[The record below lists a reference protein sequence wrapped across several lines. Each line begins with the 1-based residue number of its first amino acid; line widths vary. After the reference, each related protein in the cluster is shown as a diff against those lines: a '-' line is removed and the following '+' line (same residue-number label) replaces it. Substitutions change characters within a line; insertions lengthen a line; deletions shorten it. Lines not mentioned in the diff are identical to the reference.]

1 MEESARKTK
10 EIDELKL
17 QRDGLAVDPPA
28 GKPAVD
34 KMLDLERQYARAI
47 DDRAALEAE
56 VAELKAKLSHRQ
68 VKVCHM
74 HPPAQ
79 AHQAQPGQPQDSEV
93 VCGQREV
100 AYKAKI

>member
-1 MEESARKTK
+1 MEESARKSK

-17 QRDGLAVDPPA
+17 QFDANAVDLLV

-34 KMLDLERQYARAI
+34 KMLDLEKQYARAI
-47 DDRAALEAE
+47 DDRADLEAE

-79 AHQAQPGQPQDSEV
+79 AHQAPSGQPQD
-93 VCGQREV
+93 
-100 AYKAKI
+100 I